1 MVQSTWDT
9 STVEDCGPLSG
20 GRRWASVALTV
31 TVNVPSA
38 VVSLEVTTNDDV
50 AEPPLMVAEGGVA
63 QDGTGWVIPETAQ
76 VKSIL
81 PVKLLNG
88 VTVIVEV
95 ATPVVISLGV
105 RGVKVT
111 L

>member
-20 GRRWASVALTV
+20 GRPRASFALTV

-38 VVSLEVTTNDDV
+38 VDSLEVTTNGDV
-50 AEPPLMVAEGGVA
+50 AELPLIVAEGGVA
-63 QDGTGWVIPETAQ
+63 QDGTGWVIPVTAQ
-76 VKSIL
+76 LKSTL
-81 PVKLLNG
+81 PVKLLKG
-88 VTVIVEV
+88 VTVMVEV
-95 ATPVVISLGV
+95 AVPVVISLGV
-105 RGVKVT
+105 RGIKVT